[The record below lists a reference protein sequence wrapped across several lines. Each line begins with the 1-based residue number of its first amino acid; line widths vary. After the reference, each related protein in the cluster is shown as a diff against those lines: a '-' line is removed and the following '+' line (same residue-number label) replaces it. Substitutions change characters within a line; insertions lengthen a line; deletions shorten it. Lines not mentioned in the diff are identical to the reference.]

1 MQTFDQQLQHDIE
14 PNSNA
19 EIYQNINRLMHDQNS
34 DINDFI
40 GIVCSNI
47 ELSDAI
53 LKATR
58 DISFDLTG
66 EIDNVS
72 RAIRMIGIGETYSM
86 ITRICGTSDVEK
98 SPTLV
103 STH

>member
-1 MQTFDQQLQHDIE
+1 MQNFEHQLQHEIK
-14 PNSNA
+14 PNSTA
-19 EIYQNINRLMHDQNS
+19 DIFQNINRLMDDQNS

-40 GIVCSNI
+40 GIIRSNI

-53 LKATR
+53 LEVTR
-58 DISFDLTG
+58 DICFGLTG
-66 EIDNVS
+66 EIHSIS

-86 ITRICGTSDVEK
+86 IVRIYGLANSQD
-98 SPTLV
+98 SQTLV